1 MQPRCLGQKQ
11 RGQGLVGFIVAGVF
25 VLVPTILAVN
35 YMARVGDAKYK
46 NLQAAR
52 YATWER
58 TVWSGSSEKY
68 NSKNDQALQAEI
80 TDRIFGAHLQ
90 PIQSTS
96 VKGKTEGTESEASP
110 ELSRF
115 DPMQIK
121 YERDGEDRSLMLR
134 NISAGGA
141 DTKSLNQLQVTSDDS
156 VGSFGDD
163 VMDLAASRLKLE
175 GHGYYN
181 SRVTLN
187 INPTRILLDQLK
199 TDANPEGVLNTHSH
213 NVMLV
218 GPWNA
223 RGSHDVERS
232 VRRITPTDLLDNG
245 LTDMITKAL
254 SVLQFK
260 EFKGLDPGHVKPDVV
275 PCQRLAGAGG
285 LTCW

>member
-1 MQPRCLGQKQ
+1 
-11 RGQGLVGFIVAGVF
+11 
-25 VLVPTILAVN
+25 
-35 YMARVGDAKYK
+35 
-46 NLQAAR
+46 
-52 YATWER
+52 ER
-58 TVWSGSSEKY
+58 TVWSGSSDKY
-68 NSKNDQALQAEI
+68 NSKNDQALQTEI

-90 PIQSTS
+90 PIQSTPPAS
-96 VKGKTEGTESEASP
+96 KPAGPESGESP
-110 ELSRF
+110 VLSRF
-115 DPMQIK
+115 DPTLIK
-121 YERDGEDRSLMLR
+121 YERDGEGRSLLLR
-134 NISAGGA
+134 NASAAGA
-141 DTKSLNQLQVTSDDS
+141 GSESLNPLQVTSDDS
-156 VGSFGDD
+156 LGSFGDD
-163 VMDLAASRLKLE
+163 IMELAASRLKLE

-285 LTCW
+285 LT